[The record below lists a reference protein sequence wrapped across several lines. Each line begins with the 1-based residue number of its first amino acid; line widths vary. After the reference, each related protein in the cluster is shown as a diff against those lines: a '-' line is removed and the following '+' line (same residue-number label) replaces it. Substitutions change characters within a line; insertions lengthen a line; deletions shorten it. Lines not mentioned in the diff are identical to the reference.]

1 VGLMWFCGERGLYK
15 DLEGIL
21 RIQYVLSLELEL
33 KGLFWRSVAMNYN
46 TRKEKKI

>member
-1 VGLMWFCGERGLYK
+1 MWLCGEGRLYK

-21 RIQYVLSLELEL
+21 RIRCVLSLELEL

-46 TRKEKKI
+46 TKKEKIF